1 MGPVTPPDGL
11 TFDDLIAKLAAHLR
25 TRGSLT
31 DESWEEALRAV
42 PRHLFAPA
50 AAWFNSNHAGAPRG
64 RFAVDEDPV
73 GWWTAVYADTSII
86 LQTDDGAGD
95 PLSGKGLFS
104 SSVSAPGIVF
114 PFLELLAPQKGDRIL
129 EIGTGSGWTAG
140 LLSWAAGANGVV
152 SIEVDPEVAARAAA
166 NLGEAGFAPQLVVG
180 DGTEGRPEPAPFD
193 RVHVTVGVS
202 DIPMAWI
209 EQTRPGGVIVL
220 PWHAGGL
227 VGHRLRLKVLNETTA
242 VGCFHGTASYMMLR
256 DQRYNTRWTSHHHE
270 AAHRSTT
277 KIHPRTFWNM
287 DLGAQLLCHALVP
300 RVGWHD
306 VSEDG
311 EDSLLLYELDDHTGE
326 GAWAACDRRPE
337 AAEGEVAQYGE
348 RRLWD
353 ELSSAYR
360 QWVSLGSPGY
370 DRFGLML
377 DPAGTHLWLDRP
389 SARKWRVQT

>member
-1 MGPVTPPDGL
+1 
-11 TFDDLIAKLAAHLR
+11 
-25 TRGSLT
+25 
-31 DESWEEALRAV
+31 
-42 PRHLFAPA
+42 
-50 AAWFNSNHAGAPRG
+50 
-64 RFAVDEDPV
+64 
-73 GWWTAVYADTSII
+73 
-86 LQTDDGAGD
+86 
-95 PLSGKGLFS
+95 
-104 SSVSAPGIVF
+104 
-114 PFLELLAPQKGDRIL
+114 
-129 EIGTGSGWTAG
+129 
-140 LLSWAAGANGVV
+140 
-152 SIEVDPEVAARAAA
+152 
-166 NLGEAGFAPQLVVG
+166 
-180 DGTEGRPEPAPFD
+180 
-193 RVHVTVGVS
+193 
-202 DIPMAWI
+202 
-209 EQTRPGGVIVL
+209 
-220 PWHAGGL
+220 L

-337 AAEGEVAQYGE
+337 AAEGEVTQYGE

-370 DRFGLML
+370 DRFGLMV